1 MTMRNAIITYAEGN
15 NFVEKLDS
23 EIFVNNISKHKTF
36 TKIVF
41 TKSLSQKNLDMLDKY
56 FDEVI
61 VCNNPIYNSAR
72 DRFMSYY
79 LWMIENYDNYD
90 YVMHLDFRDI
100 IVQKD
105 PFDFMLSHPEKEIF
119 VVSEG
124 MKIKDNNWNNLDM
137 QYYLTR
143 LQYHKDD
150 FSDYYVINGGTIG
163 GKIFPLSQLFLLLW
177 TNSNRPSQSNT
188 DQATLNYLYPYL
200 KANPKVMVCHPL
212 EDTFC
217 ATGEGIK
224 YGDVK
229 VKFDKSLVLNNEGE
243 KYCIFHQWDRTIVAD
258 KIREK
263 ETNTLRFSL

>member
-1 MTMRNAIITYAEGN
+1 
-15 NFVEKLDS
+15 
-23 EIFVNNISKHKTF
+23 
-36 TKIVF
+36 
-41 TKSLSQKNLDMLDKY
+41 ML
-56 FDEVI
+56 
-61 VCNNPIYNSAR
+61 
-72 DRFMSYY
+72 
-79 LWMIENYDNYD
+79 L
-90 YVMHLDFRDI
+90 
-100 IVQKD
+100 
-105 PFDFMLSHPEKEIF
+105 HPEKEVF

-163 GKIFPLSQLFLLLW
+163 GKIFPLSQLFILLW

-212 EDTFC
+212 EDSFC

-224 YGDVK
+224 YGDVD
-229 VKFDKSLVLNNEGE
+229 VKFDGSLVLNNEGE
-243 KYCIFHQWDRTIVAD
+243 KYCIFHQWDRTVVAD
-258 KIREK
+258 KIRQK

>member
-1 MTMRNAIITYAEGN
+1 MTMRNAIITYAEVN

-23 EIFVNNISKHKTF
+23 EIFLNNLSKHKTF

-41 TKSLSQKNLDMLDKY
+41 TKSLSQKNLEMLDKY

-90 YVMHLDFRDI
+90 YLMHLDFRDI
-100 IVQKD
+100 IIQKD
-105 PFDFMLSHPEKEIF
+105 PFDFMLSYPEKEIF

-143 LQYHKDD
+143 LQFHKDD

-212 EDTFC
+212 EDSFC

-224 YGDVK
+224 YGDVD
-229 VKFDKSLVLNNEGE
+229 VKFDGSLVLSTKGE
-243 KYCIFHQWDRTIVAD
+243 KYCIFHQWDRTTVAD